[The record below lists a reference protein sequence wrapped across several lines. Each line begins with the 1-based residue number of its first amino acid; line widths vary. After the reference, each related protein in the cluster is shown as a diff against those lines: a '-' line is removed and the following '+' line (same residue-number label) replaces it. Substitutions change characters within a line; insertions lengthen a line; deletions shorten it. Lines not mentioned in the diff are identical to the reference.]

1 MNKTY
6 KGRSRK
12 WFIVSPKGWA
22 RRVDLDQFCPGWK
35 TKGSNK

>member
-12 WFIVSPKGWA
+12 WFLVSPKGWA
-22 RRVDLDQFCPGWK
+22 RRVDLNQFRK
-35 TKGSNK
+35 ASAGSKKQ